1 MGEGRISEYLDWWKM
16 PRKTATKIINF
27 CKNRLQVDLNSQDI
41 DRVHRVGRRRKDGRP
56 RAVIVKLKTYHHK
69 AGIMQRKRQ
78 LKATNFF
85 INGSDYNDSM
95 QQQCVLSSARFNYI
109 YQLFSAFVIGW
120 NHFCYD
126 LYTNKPDKV
135 RFLCIFCL
143 LIRHA
148 IVPASFARFICGEPT
163 EPEQTKSAAI
173 LNPSK

>member
-1 MGEGRISEYLDWWKM
+1 
-16 PRKTATKIINF
+16 
-27 CKNRLQVDLNSQDI
+27 
-41 DRVHRVGRRRKDGRP
+41 
-56 RAVIVKLKTYHHK
+56 
-69 AGIMQRKRQ
+69 MQRKRQ

-148 IVPASFARFICGEPT
+148 IVPASFARFICGEPP

-173 LNPSK
+173 LNPSKRDSLVDITARVIEKLKVNLRS